1 MTSDLIHA
9 GLGWPVALAAG
20 GLSFVSSF
28 ITAAFGIGGGAI
40 MLAALAVLLP
50 PAALIPVHGLVQ
62 LGSNA
67 GRAAMLV
74 RHVQFGV
81 MGPFA
86 IGATIGIV
94 AGSALLIDLPAEAI
108 LITVG
113 IFILYTVY
121 LPPPGFLQRSAGLAG
136 GVSSLLT
143 MFVGATGPF
152 IAAFVKSQGY
162 DRITHVAT
170 HSAMMTL
177 QHLLKT
183 IAFGLLGFA
192 FSNWAGFI
200 TLLIAAGFAGTY
212 AGRHVLARLDEAR
225 FKQILSAIL
234 TVIALKLIWDGVTGL
249 MEAPPTQPG

>member
-1 MTSDLIHA
+1 MTAELIHA
-9 GLGWPVALAAG
+9 GLGWPVALAAA
-20 GLSFVSSF
+20 GLSFGTSF

-40 MLAALAVLLP
+40 MLAALAVMLP

-62 LGSNA
+62 LGSNG
-67 GRAAMLV
+67 GRTAVLA
-74 RHVQFGV
+74 RHVQLGV

-86 IGATIGIV
+86 IGAGLGIV
-94 AGSALLIDLPAEAI
+94 AGSLLLIELPSEAI

-121 LPPPGFLQRSAGLAG
+121 FPPPAFLQRHAGTAG
-136 GVSSLLT
+136 GFSSLLT

-162 DRITHVAT
+162 DKITHVAT

-192 FSNWAGFI
+192 FSKWAGFI
-200 TLLIAAGFAGTY
+200 TLLIATGFAGTM

-225 FKQILSAIL
+225 FKQVLGAIL
-234 TVIALKLIWDGVTGL
+234 TVIAIKLIWDGVSGL
-249 MEAPPTQPG
+249 IEGRTSG